1 MGAALRIAILLA
13 LALVSLHTHAR
24 ADDGRPP
31 VILLP
36 GLAGSRLQARLGPE
50 YRSPHW
56 YCHRGSECSKW
67 QDVWLLLTDYVLPS
81 CLNAELRVF
90 TRETNASSEAGRH
103 DQYDHHKKKKKK
115 KHHHHHHTKVLEYAN
130 APGVEVRAVDFG
142 GLSGISSL
150 DPYAQ
155 SASQYFAPLIA
166 ALEKAGWKA
175 GESLFGA
182 PYDFRFAADGLQAS
196 GFHEAMAG
204 LVERAVDASGGKRAY
219 LLAHSMGGLVG
230 WHFLATRSEAWLE
243 AHVAGFVTVSTPFGG
258 SPLAPRSSISGD
270 NFGGCNTTRGMT
282 RHLAIADVSI
292 RPPPF
297 LPLPFLPSPYPPFD
311 PPILYRTGLD
321 FAHDVFLGVQ
331 ATSPSGPWL
340 FPAQGLWRGEQG
352 RQGREEED
360 DERAVIVRTRTQNYT
375 AASSDMAAMLMALG
389 REGQAL
395 AQPVVRDLRFDAG
408 AVGSGASLSLDAP
421 GGPAF
426 PPLPPFLKLSC
437 IHSAGVA
444 TGAQFFYDVEAF
456 NASGGPMAGLPAPAI
471 ERVVDGDGVVDAA
484 SLAHCARL
492 PGVKHFAPVF
502 GSDHIK
508 ILSTPEL
515 HAKVIA
521 ALGAAAP
528 HAA

>member
-270 NFGGCNTTRGMT
+270 NFG
-282 RHLAIADVSI
+282 
-292 RPPPF
+292 
-297 LPLPFLPSPYPPFD
+297 
-311 PPILYRTGLD
+311 LD